1 MDASKSDEV
10 RTHTQLRH
18 RYRSGVGQHACDIVQ
33 SDACK
38 PVDTKVLVA
47 SLQQDEAK
55 SMYTPRTLRF
65 DSVAG
70 AFVDTEVDQVPA
82 CHSCSAPLQG
92 GIFSPRNGSSLTRS
106 APVAS
111 GTSPNTSTAGG
122 SAPSPLQHGLQ
133 GTGDSLWRLVQ
144 DIERMPVCV

>member
-1 MDASKSDEV
+1 MGADRPDEV

-18 RYRSGVGQHACDIVQ
+18 RPRVVSQYACKIVQ

-38 PVDTKVLVA
+38 PVNADILAAT
-47 SLQQDEAK
+47 LQQEETK

-65 DSVAG
+65 DSAAG

-82 CHSCSAPLQG
+82 CHSCSAPLHG
-92 GIFSPRNGSSLTRS
+92 GTFSPRNGSISTHS
-106 APVAS
+106 APLVCDTLPSTGTADSSAS
-111 GTSPNTSTAGG
+111 GLLQPGLLGAG
-122 SAPSPLQHGLQ
+122 HG
-133 GTGDSLWRLVQ
+133 LWRLVQ